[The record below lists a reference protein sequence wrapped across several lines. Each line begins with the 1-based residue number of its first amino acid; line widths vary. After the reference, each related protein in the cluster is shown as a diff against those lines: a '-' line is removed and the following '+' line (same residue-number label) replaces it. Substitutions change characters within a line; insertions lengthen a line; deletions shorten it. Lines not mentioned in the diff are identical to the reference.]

1 MASGENIIDCFL
13 GFRNVYVVPF
23 PPKLHHRRG
32 SVFFGPI
39 SYLFPA
45 SLPLSFNVR
54 VFLVI
59 NPMQHSFWTQNLSQ
73 ALCQFFKVFQHCQEM
88 YSKWKILWIIFGEL
102 VQSLFIYKSNLC
114 LYAWRRFLVIVN
126 ASTKKTH
133 MYVFVSLY
141 IHLWKLCSLWEVW
154 MVKRMSLL
162 NSRVLKTQW
171 TCRILCY
178 VKYIYVT

>member
-23 PPKLHHRRG
+23 PPNLHHRRG

-59 NPMQHSFWTQNLSQ
+59 NPMQHSFWTQNWSQ

-88 YSKWKILWIIFGEL
+88 YSKWTDFVNTFWGAGTVFVHLQI
-102 VQSLFIYKSNLC
+102 KSNVSVHLERVSC
-114 LYAWRRFLVIVN
+114 HGKCKHN
-126 ASTKKTH
+126 KKNG
-133 MYVFVSLY
+133 YVCVFVGLYVHRWNNLLALRSLDGEMNGVAVEFT
-141 IHLWKLCSLWEVW
+141 CS
-154 MVKRMSLL
+154 
-162 NSRVLKTQW
+162 
-171 TCRILCY
+171 
-178 VKYIYVT
+178 

>member
-23 PPKLHHRRG
+23 PPNLHHRRG

-59 NPMQHSFWTQNLSQ
+59 NPMQHSFWTQNWSQ

-102 VQSLFIYKSNLC
+102 VQSLFIYKSNQMC
-114 LYAWRRFLVIVN
+114 LYIWRGSLVMVN
-126 ASTKKTH
+126 ASTTKKTD
-133 MYVFVSLY
+133 MCVCLSVCMSTGE
-141 IHLWKLCSLWEVW
+141 ITCSLWEVW
-154 MVKRMSLL
+154 MVKWMELLL
-162 NSRVLKTQW
+162 NSHVLKT
-171 TCRILCY
+171 
-178 VKYIYVT
+178 